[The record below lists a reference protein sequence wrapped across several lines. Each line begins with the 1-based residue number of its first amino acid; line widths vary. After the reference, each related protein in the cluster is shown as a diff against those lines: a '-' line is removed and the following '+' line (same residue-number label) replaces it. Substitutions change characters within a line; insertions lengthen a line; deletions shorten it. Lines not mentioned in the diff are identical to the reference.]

1 MPHEL
6 QHRVTITSATA
17 TISIAVAVG
26 PFDAVTLVLALTF
39 DVALALPGI

>member
-1 MPHEL
+1 MRPL
-6 QHRVTITSATA
+6 RSQHALDSGVT
-17 TISIAVAVG
+17 VG